1 MVALDVTDPRVVDV
15 IGVGSTG
22 TGNEPVL
29 LVIILLVI
37 IPLVIILALIIVL
50 PLMLCPDNVAVVD
63 GVITPDIIGT
73 VEVVPR
79 MAEGVGMLVVVPR
92 MAEGVG
98 IIVVL
103 PGPTMSVRVGRVVTP
118 DTAPIAP
125 HEAEEH
131 THSKAPRIE
140 ASPSNTPSVS
150 SPPAPHLDLENHTS
164 LPISLPALLLDPPH
178 PYPRALPPPPPH
190 LSTFSPPTTAT
201 MVQENIVI
209 AIIIIVLFV
218 ILAII
223 GYVIYA
229 IQNQVSIFGRRRI
242 IDEEE

>member
-1 MVALDVTDPRVVDV
+1 VLSVPAFAAAAVDIALALALVVPVPTVAIDAEVMVALDVTDPRVVEV

-29 LVIILLVI
+29 LLIILLVI
-37 IPLVIILALIIVL
+37 IPLLIILALIIVL
-50 PLMLCPDNVAVVD
+50 PLMLGPDNVALGPDNVALVD

-125 HEAEEH
+125 HEAEAH
-131 THSKAPRIE
+131 T
-140 ASPSNTPSVS
+140 
-150 SPPAPHLDLENHTS
+150 
-164 LPISLPALLLDPPH
+164 
-178 PYPRALPPPPPH
+178 
-190 LSTFSPPTTAT
+190 
-201 MVQENIVI
+201 VQLCIM
-209 AIIIIVLFV
+209 
-218 ILAII
+218 
-223 GYVIYA
+223 
-229 IQNQVSIFGRRRI
+229 R
-242 IDEEE
+242 